1 MPLQKLVLKPGI
13 NRENTRYSSE
23 GMWYECDKIRF
34 RQGSPEKIGGWV
46 WLSTNTYLG
55 VCRSLWQFLGLSGLK
70 YTGVGTNLK
79 FYVELGG
86 IYNDITP
93 IRSTVVL
100 NGPLAATNGS
110 STITVTHNTHGARVG
125 DFVTFSGALSLGGA
139 ISALLLNKEHQIVA
153 PITTN
158 TYKIVVSAAATAGD
172 TGNGGATVTAAYQI
186 NTGPE
191 TQIVVS
197 GWGAG
202 AWSEGSWGGITAG
215 TDTLRLWSQ
224 DNFGEDLIIN
234 PRLGGIYYWDT
245 SAGTA
250 TRAVNVTSMVGAS
263 DVPTACSFVTVSDTS
278 RFVLA
283 FGCNPQGSAILDPML
298 IRWSDQESVTQWS
311 PASTNQAGF
320 LRLSHGSGIVC
331 AMQSRQ
337 EIQVWTDAAVYSMQ
351 FLGYPQVWGT
361 QLLADNISIAGPNAT
376 VLASGITYWMGV
388 DKFYK
393 NDGRVQTLKCDLL
406 RYVFTDINL
415 GQSGQI
421 FGGSS
426 EGFDEVWWW
435 YCSAGST
442 TVDRYVVYNY
452 TENVWAYG
460 TMARTAWLDSGLSN
474 YPLGATYSR
483 NLVYHELGLD
493 DNEDGTVRA
502 INAYILSSEFDIQ
515 DGNSFGFIW
524 RMLPDITFSNST
536 HPAPQVTMTLYP
548 LKNSGSGYTDPAS
561 VAGSN
566 YASVTRSVSVPVEAF
581 TGQVNVRVRGRQMA
595 MKIESNQIGCTWQLG
610 APRIEIRQD
619 GRGQG

>member
-250 TRAVNVTSMVGAS
+250 TRAVNVTSMGGAS

-298 IRWSDQESVTQWS
+298 IPWSDQESVTQWS